1 MAQTTIKL
9 EVNDILYSSWGYDQ
23 TNIDYYKVKKLVGK
37 TMVEVVKIESKL
49 ADEQGSYTT
58 DTVLPYPAAEGTR
71 TYRRKVHTEDPER
84 PGVMISS
91 FQWAVL
97 WDGRP
102 KCQTNANYG
111 H

>member
-23 TNIDYYKVKKLVGK
+23 TNIDFYKVKKLVGK

-49 ADEQGSYTT
+49 ADDQGSYTT
-58 DTVLPYPAAEGTR
+58 ETVLPYPAAEGTR
-71 TYRRKVHTEDPER
+71 TYRRKVYNHER
-84 PGVMISS
+84 PGVMICS
-91 FQWAVL
+91 FEWASL
-97 WDGRP
+97 WDGKP
-102 KCQTNANYG
+102 KCQTNAYYG